1 MKTWMPVLVLLTLAA
16 MPALG
21 RDVPM
26 IRTMRVPDGGIQPQV
41 AAQGDTIHLI
51 YFTGDPKAG
60 DVNYARSTDGGRTFA
75 KAIRVNSEPASALAV
90 GTVRGPRMA
99 VGKDG
104 RVHVAWMGSDRATP
118 RGPGNS
124 VPMLYTRLNDAG
136 DAFEPQRNI
145 IAEHPGLDGGGTVA
159 ADERGNVYVV
169 WHAPGKAKEESEQ
182 GRVVWVAPSTDE
194 GKTFAPEHRFNRDD
208 AGVCACCNLDAYIDP
223 RGALLVLYRT
233 ASERV
238 HRDIHVARMSFDD
251 GRGAETTVD
260 HLEVGI
266 CVMSTASMARRA
278 TDTVAAWE
286 RRGEVLVSAL
296 DANGQIS
303 LPLVPIGTGNN
314 RKHPRLAVN
323 KLGQTLVVWTEDTS
337 WNKGGSIAWQL
348 LDKTLKPVGPI
359 GNARGLPTW
368 GTAAVFP
375 TSDGRFTI
383 IY

>member
-1 MKTWMPVLVLLTLAA
+1 MAA
-16 MPALG
+16 FSRRSL
-21 RDVPM
+21 RS
-26 IRTMRVPDGGIQPQV
+26 
-41 AAQGDTIHLI
+41 GDTIHLI

-75 KAIRVNSEPASALAV
+75 KAIRVNSEAASALAV
-90 GTVRGPRMA
+90 GTIRGPRMA

-159 ADERGNVYVV
+159 ADERGTSTSSGTRR
-169 WHAPGKAKEESEQ
+169 AKRRKSRSKAV
-182 GRVVWVAPSTDE
+182 VVWVAQSTRR
-194 GKTFAPEHRFNRDD
+194 GKDLCSRSIASTADD

-266 CVMSTASMARRA
+266 CVMSTASMAPPRDRHRRRMG
-278 TDTVAAWE
+278 T
-286 RRGEVLVSAL
+286 GEARCSSAAL